1 MGNER
6 PMQHGIGLA
15 LSGGGARGLAH
26 IGVLKVIEGEG
37 IPIGSLSGTSM
48 GGIIAA
54 AFAAGWSPGELE
66 QAACNMASVRELMK
80 LVDIRSPRRGLLAG
94 QHVRSY
100 LERFAPSDLTFADLS
115 RPLGLKATDLQTG
128 REFDLEQ
135 GSVLNAVLATSALP
149 GIFPAVEWEG
159 RKLVDGGVLNNL
171 PIDLVRRFGARVAV
185 GVDVAPRFDDPAHDN
200 LFAKTEHMPSFLQDI
215 YYTVMIMTRAI
226 TRLRLQEENP
236 EVLIQPD
243 LPAGIGLFTGFLRA
257 DEIIASGEAAARR
270 ALPAIWAA
278 LEQDD
283 NRIP

>member
-6 PMQHGIGLA
+6 QAPNGIGLV

-26 IGVLKVIEGEG
+26 IGVLKVIEAEG

-66 QAACNMASVRELMK
+66 EAAHNMGSVRELMK

-100 LERFAPSDLTFADLS
+100 LERFTPADLTFSDLS
-115 RPLGLKATDLQTG
+115 RPLGLKATDLHAG

-135 GSVLNAVLATSALP
+135 GSVLNAMLATSALP

-171 PIDLVRRFGARVAV
+171 PVDLIRRLGARVAV
-185 GVDVAPRFDDPAHDN
+185 AVDVAPKFDAPDHGD
-200 LFAKTEHMPSFLQDI
+200 LFAMTEHMPSFLQDI
-215 YYTVMIMTRAI
+215 YYTVMLMTRAM
-226 TRLRLQEENP
+226 TRLRLQEQAP

-243 LPAGIGLFTGFLRA
+243 LPVGVGLFTGFLRA
-257 DEIIASGEAAARR
+257 KEIIACGEQAARR
-270 ALPAIWAA
+270 ALPEIQV
-278 LEQDD
+278 LLD
-283 NRIP
+283 NEEVRKP